1 MRTAE
6 PVDVTRRVETAE
18 EQEGSVSFDLYVWQA
33 PRDLDEARAAAL
45 VDAWQAAGGDPAVS
59 PFEASTDIGWFH
71 RELMQNLPHL
81 DVVSDAVPNPS
92 RRPVW
97 LSTDDEPPARV
108 VSIRLPAMPQ
118 EAFNEVMSLAVKYDL
133 VVFDARTPQVR
144 FPQREMAAYASATF
158 WPAGAIQAAVA
169 GGFGAVIAI
178 IAWVVAIPIL
188 SGVVIVIGGFMAVM
202 AIWTFIE
209 EGRRAVRF
217 RGREEPLESD

>member
-1 MRTAE
+1 
-6 PVDVTRRVETAE
+6 
-18 EQEGSVSFDLYVWQA
+18 VSFDLYVWQS
-33 PRDLDEARAAAL
+33 PRDLDEVQALAL
-45 VDAWQAAGGDPAVS
+45 VDAWQAAGGDPAAS
-59 PFEASTDIGWFH
+59 PFEPSTDIGWFH
-71 RELMQNLPHL
+71 RELMQELPHL

-108 VSIRLPAMPQ
+108 VAIRLPAMAQ

-133 VVFDARTPQVR
+133 LVFDARTPQVR

-178 IAWVVAIPIL
+178 IAWVVAIPIF
-188 SGVVIVIGGFMAVM
+188 SGLVIVIGGFMAVM
-202 AIWTFIE
+202 AIWTFVH
-209 EGRRAVRF
+209 EGRVAW
-217 RGREEPLESD
+217 RGRQRRSGTEGE

>member
-1 MRTAE
+1 MR
-6 PVDVTRRVETAE
+6 
-18 EQEGSVSFDLYVWQA
+18 FDLYDWQS
-33 PRDLDEARAAAL
+33 PRDLDEAQAVAL
-45 VDAWQAAGGDPAVS
+45 VDAWQAAGGDPAAS
-59 PFEASTDIGWFH
+59 PFEPSTDIGWFH
-71 RELMQNLPHL
+71 RELMQDLPHL

-108 VSIRLPAMPQ
+108 VAIRLPAMPQ

-133 VVFDARTPQVR
+133 VVFDTRTPQVR

-158 WPAGAIQAAVA
+158 WPAGAIQAATA

-202 AIWTFIE
+202 AIWTFIV
-209 EGRRAVRF
+209 EGRRALHSRS
-217 RGREEPLESD
+217 REEPPTPD